1 MNNNT
6 TIFNSNIFSSFSTI
20 TNITIKFNINF
31 STISNSF
38 TINTYKLTY
47 MVDGMV
53 YMSSYVTY
61 GDAIFPMTPPV
72 KEGYIFSGWSEIP
85 ATMPASDVVVTGSF
99 EVDDIENITND
110 MVVDVYNLQG
120 IKVKEQVLFKDL
132 ESILPKG
139 MYIVNGNKVAV
150 E

>member
-1 MNNNT
+1 
-6 TIFNSNIFSSFSTI
+6 
-20 TNITIKFNINF
+20 
-31 STISNSF
+31 
-38 TINTYKLTY
+38 
-47 MVDGMV
+47 MV

-61 GDAIFPMTPPV
+61 GDAIFPMAPPT

-99 EVDDIENITND
+99 EVDGIENITND

-120 IKVKEQVLFKDL
+120 IKVKEQVLFEDL